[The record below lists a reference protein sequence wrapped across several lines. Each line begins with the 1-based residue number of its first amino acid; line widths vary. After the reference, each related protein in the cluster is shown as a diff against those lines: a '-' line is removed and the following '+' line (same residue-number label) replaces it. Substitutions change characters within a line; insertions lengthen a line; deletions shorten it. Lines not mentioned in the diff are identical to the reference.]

1 MESKPL
7 KILAVDHH
15 PVNLV
20 TLKAVVADNF
30 PGATVQVALN
40 GSGVL
45 KWVREDEPDVILVD
59 MGRPCKDGFEVC
71 RKLKADEQLREIPVV
86 FLTTERTGREVRA
99 KALEAGAEAFLSKPL
114 DAVELTAQLRAMAKI
129 KAAVNRERREK
140 ERLAQV
146 VAERTRELEHEL
158 AERRQAEQRL
168 RLANR
173 EFELSKTAALNLLE
187 QSRQLEAERQKA
199 RADYQTLFNEMRD
212 GFALHEIL
220 CDGEGRPI
228 DYRFLSANPAF
239 EKLTGLEA
247 RKVVGRRVR
256 EVLPKL
262 EPFWIETYGRV
273 ALTGN
278 PASFEH
284 YEPGIGRHFEVT
296 AYCPARGQFACV
308 FVDVTERKLAE
319 ESTRRNQ
326 AELEAIYENT
336 PLMMC
341 LVNEERQVE
350 RINRTM
356 AEAVGCAR
364 TINTPLGP
372 GELLGCI
379 NALNDPRGC
388 GFGAACT
395 PCPLRVAMANT
406 LETGQTHRHVEATM
420 KLARGGVRRDLQ
432 VSASTARVR
441 LQNKPKVLV
450 CLEDVTSHRQLQA
463 QFLQAQKMEA
473 IGQLAGG
480 LAHDFNNILAAIM
493 MNLGLLQANRQL
505 DGAVAQPLKELMAE
519 AERAAGLTRQLLL
532 FSRRSRLEVKALDLN
547 EVVANLLKMLG
558 RLISEDI
565 DLQFQRKT
573 GLPAVEADAGMLE
586 QVLMNLCVNARDAM
600 PKGGRISIS
609 TDAVKMNGE
618 NTSEHPQ
625 RRPGAFVCLSVTDTG
640 CGMDELTLHRIF
652 EPFFTTKAPG
662 KGTGLG
668 LATVHGIVAQ
678 HHGWVE
684 VQSQPGRG
692 TTFRV
697 FLPASAKSVEAVAEN
712 RSLEAA
718 KGHETILL
726 AEDDPGVRR
735 IVVQTLRVFGY
746 RVLEAAD
753 GREALKLWQKHGDE
767 VNLLFSDMV
776 MSEGLTGLDLAEKLQ
791 AEKPGLKVI
800 ISSGYSA
807 TLPQSAQARARGIF
821 YLPKPYQ
828 VSVLGR
834 KVRECLDR

>member
-1 MESKPL
+1 MHRLLTPPVLRDAEQTRKGRLLFWVLWGIITMVTFVEALECFVLPGNLWRWLFVMLVMDAVCFGFLALNRRGHTRLASQLLLWVSAAVVMGMAWTAGGIRAPVMHLFPL
-7 KILAVDHH
+7 VALFAGLLLNWRSGMLAGLLCVLGGLGLVLAEYAGFLPANSVRQTSLSLWLALVFFVGMLLLLQYLAVESIDAALQAARDELAQRRQTEAALVNSEALRKRVFDSSRVPIVVMDGVTFRFIDCNPAAAQIYGLSSCEQVLGKTTMDVSA
-15 PVNLV
+15 PVQSDGAATPEKARFYIERALAEGTVEFEWRHQRPGGELWESEVHLMSFRSGERQLLQFTLQDITQRKRAEAALSESEGRFRELFERSPEAVFVEDDCGEILDANPEACRLHGLSREHLV
-20 TLKAVVADNF
+20 GKNMMDLVPQASKETFSRHFPQWLSGEMTRCEGIVLSADGRETPVEVKGARIRYGKRTAVLLHAHDISERKQAEEARQTL
-30 PGATVQVALN
+30 Q
-40 GSGVL
+40 
-45 KWVREDEPDVILVD
+45 
-59 MGRPCKDGFEVC
+59 
-71 RKLKADEQLREIPVV
+71 EQLI
-86 FLTTERTGREVRA
+86 
-99 KALEAGAEAFLSKPL
+99 
-114 DAVELTAQLRAMAKI
+114 
-129 KAAVNRERREK
+129 
-140 ERLAQV
+140 
-146 VAERTRELEHEL
+146 
-158 AERRQAEQRL
+158 
-168 RLANR
+168 
-173 EFELSKTAALNLLE
+173 
-187 QSRQLEAERQKA
+187 
-199 RADYQTLFNEMRD
+199 
-212 GFALHEIL
+212 
-220 CDGEGRPI
+220 
-228 DYRFLSANPAF
+228 
-239 EKLTGLEA
+239 
-247 RKVVGRRVR
+247 
-256 EVLPKL
+256 
-262 EPFWIETYGRV
+262 
-273 ALTGN
+273 
-278 PASFEH
+278 
-284 YEPGIGRHFEVT
+284 
-296 AYCPARGQFACV
+296 
-308 FVDVTERKLAE
+308 
-319 ESTRRNQ
+319 
-326 AELEAIYENT
+326 
-336 PLMMC
+336 
-341 LVNEERQVE
+341 
-350 RINRTM
+350 
-356 AEAVGCAR
+356 
-364 TINTPLGP
+364 
-372 GELLGCI
+372 
-379 NALNDPRGC
+379 
-388 GFGAACT
+388 
-395 PCPLRVAMANT
+395 
-406 LETGQTHRHVEATM
+406 
-420 KLARGGVRRDLQ
+420 
-432 VSASTARVR
+432 
-441 LQNKPKVLV
+441 
-450 CLEDVTSHRQLQA
+450 
-463 QFLQAQKMEA
+463 QAQKMEA
-473 IGQLAGG
+473 VGQLAGG
-480 LAHDFNNILAAIM
+480 VAHDFNNILAAIM